1 MLFLLSWILQEKF
14 DRHIA
19 LKNELSQLE
28 FWNANIKGG
37 NPKTVMRFNLY
48 ETMKY
53 TLAHLKKNIT
63 KDFENS
69 HFVKLGKSEENGI
82 S

>member
-1 MLFLLSWILQEKF
+1 MS
-14 DRHIA
+14 DG
-19 LKNELSQLE
+19 ST
-28 FWNANIKGG
+28 IKGG
-37 NPKTVMRFNLY
+37 KTKTVMRFNLY